1 MIFEH
6 NGLASLAILH
16 NATLWCFLSTV
27 IFSRKHVHIHVL
39 EAICQLFFA
48 ALDAA
53 RTLYYRALS
62 PAPHLKLL
70 LKKCNVT
77 YVTNER

>member
-1 MIFEH
+1 MRLF
-6 NGLASLAILH
+6 SLL
-16 NATLWCFLSTV
+16 LPPV
-27 IFSRKHVHIHVL
+27 IYSRKHVHIRVL

-53 RTLYYRALS
+53 RTLYYRAPG
-62 PAPHLKLL
+62 PAQLL
-70 LKKCNVT
+70 QPLHVCVKKCNVT